1 MEDKLEKLS
10 KDVYAIAQMEERMLS
25 VFRRLKNIDGSIK
38 KMDDRVDE
46 IENQALIRGQKI
58 VFAERLF
65 WMVVTGAVGLAFI
78 FLR

>member
-1 MEDKLEKLS
+1 
-10 KDVYAIAQMEERMLS
+10 MLS
-25 VFRRLKNIDGSIK
+25 VFKRLENIDGSIK

-58 VFAERLF
+58 VFADRLF
-65 WMVVTGAVGLAFI
+65 WMVVISAVGLALI